1 MKVECPSCSKVY
13 NIPDE
18 SLTLRKKIVFKCP
31 ACRGDIKL
39 DLRSTENKPEIKK
52 QDSSESCATNLTD
65 DLKKEIAK
73 SIKDLEPLPKVIHE
87 ARELLSNPNTT
98 FKKIGKVLETDQAI
112 TAKVLKIANSAYYG
126 LSGRVSSIHQALIV
140 LGHETLKQVIY
151 TAGASK
157 LLAKTLKG
165 YGLQSSV
172 LWNHSLAV
180 AFGAKIIAAKRKPTL
195 ENDAFTAGL
204 LHDVGKLILDEH
216 IYKSKSIFDKL
227 IKNNNSYREAEEK
240 LFGFDHSEI
249 AALICEE
256 WRLPENQTLA
266 IKFHHDPSR
275 SRKEELAYILHLADH
290 LAHKCGFGTEI
301 TEGTKAIKDNVL
313 EVLNIDE
320 EDLVPIME
328 KITECVG
335 NISKSVF

>member
-18 SLTLRKKIVFKCP
+18 SLKSRGKIVFKCP
-31 ACRGDIKL
+31 VCRGDIKL
-39 DLRSTENKPEIKK
+39 DLRSTENNPEKQK

-73 SIKDLEPLPKVIHE
+73 SIKDLEPMPKVIHE

-98 FKKIGKVLETDQAI
+98 FKKIGKVIETDQAI

-126 LSGRVSSIHQALIV
+126 LSGRVSSIHQAIV
-140 LGHETLKQVIY
+140 VMGLETLKQAIY
-151 TAGASK
+151 TAGSSK
-157 LLAKTLKG
+157 LLSKTLKG
-165 YGLQSSV
+165 YDLQPSV

-204 LHDVGKLILDEH
+204 LHDVGKLILDEY
-216 IYKSKSIFDKL
+216 ILKSKLMFEKL
-227 IKNNNSYREAEEK
+227 TKDTNSSRKAEEE

-249 AALICEE
+249 AGLICEE
-256 WRLPENQTLA
+256 WHLPENQTLA
-266 IKFHHDPSR
+266 IRHHHDPSR
-275 SRKEELAYILHLADH
+275 SPEVGLTYILHLADH
-290 LAHKCGFGTEI
+290 LAHKCGFGAGI
-301 TEGTKAIKDNVL
+301 TEEAQEIKDYTL
-313 EVLNIDE
+313 EILKLDE
-320 EDLVPIME
+320 EELVPIMDE
-328 KITECVG
+328 ITENVD
-335 NISKSVF
+335 NISKSVV